1 MEGRLIGAPMITP
14 ELVPL
19 QWSGIKSNPNY
30 GYQNIAPTEQ
40 VNDCK
45 LWTAKCRLQTVD
57 CKLPTVDCQ
66 LLVHLYALFAISL
79 FHFFVTLFS
88 HKDYEIIN
96 IWPDIFF
103 ESACFTFE
111 TKVSNDWYLVSVAS
125 RIII

>member
-57 CKLPTVDCQ
+57 CEVPTADCGLQTADCRLPTTRP
-66 LLVHLYALFAISL
+66 LVRSIRYLAISL
-79 FHFFVTLFS
+79 LCYSVFS
-88 HKDYEIIN
+88 QG
-96 IWPDIFF
+96 
-103 ESACFTFE
+103 
-111 TKVSNDWYLVSVAS
+111 L
-125 RIII
+125 